1 MTDGNNWS
9 FKPITWLVQA
19 KLNITAMGLDIRDS
33 IFYFISVEVWQI
45 CQRRRQHVAQV
56 MRSITPNSAL
66 LYYY

>member
-33 IFYFISVEVWQI
+33 IFYFISVD
-45 CQRRRQHVAQV
+45 RRSVANL
-56 MRSITPNSAL
+56 SKTKATCGTGNALNNS
-66 LYYY
+66 